1 MTDITDIKVYDVRAL
16 PGDSAFLI
24 DNGNITLLYD
34 TGFGFTGKRITE
46 NIEKTLNGRNLDYI
60 LLTHSHYDH
69 ALASVSICEKYPD
82 AKVVV
87 GSYAAEIF
95 KRPGAKKV
103 MEELDGKVAE
113 KYGISDYE
121 YYIDR
126 LKVDIEVNDSDVL
139 TLGDMSLR
147 VLNLPGHTRCSIA
160 YYCEE
165 RELLLSCETLGVY
178 NGSDKI
184 IPSVLVGCDCTLDSI
199 ERVSKLNIRNILAPH
214 MGLLTEEQ
222 TKFFLSNMK
231 SAAVD
236 AITLIED
243 CIKKGYSNEAIYE
256 IYSESYRDGFTDEAY
271 PEDAARLNTHIMTEL
286 IRKEYNL

>member
-1 MTDITDIKVYDVRAL
+1 MAELKIYDVRAL

-24 DNGNITLLYD
+24 GNGNTTILYD
-34 TGFGFTGKRITE
+34 TGFGFTGKRIAE
-46 NIEKTLNGRNLDYI
+46 NIEKILNGRSLDYI

-69 ALASVSICEKYPD
+69 ALASVNICDVYPQ
-82 AKVVV
+82 AKVIA

-103 MEELDGKVAE
+103 MKELDAKVAE
-113 KYGISDYE
+113 KYGVADYTFE
-121 YYIDR
+121 GDR
-126 LKVDIEVNDSDVL
+126 LKVDIPVNDSDVI
-139 TLGDMSLR
+139 TLGDIVLK
-147 VLNLPGHTRCSIA
+147 VLNLPGHTRCSVA

-178 NGSDKI
+178 NGNDKI
-184 IPSVLVGCDCTLDSI
+184 IPSVLVGCDCTLASI
-199 ERVSKLNIRNILAPH
+199 DRVSKLNIRNILAPH

-231 SAAVD
+231 NAAVY
-236 AITLIED
+236 AITLIEN
-243 CIKKGYSNEAIYE
+243 CIKEGFSNEDIYE
-256 IYSESYRDGFTDEAY
+256 IYSKSYRDGFTDEAY